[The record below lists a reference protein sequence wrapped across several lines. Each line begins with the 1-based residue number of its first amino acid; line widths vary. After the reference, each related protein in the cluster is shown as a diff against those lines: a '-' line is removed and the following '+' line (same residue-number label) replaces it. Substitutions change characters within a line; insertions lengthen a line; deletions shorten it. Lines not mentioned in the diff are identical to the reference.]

1 MERKL
6 LNRVLDLNDDVKDI
20 RILEIMREKLYR
32 VDVVNIHTIFSDE
45 EAIEKANE
53 EYAQIIVEA
62 NKMLDVLE
70 IKDEKS
76 EEFYAKM
83 NKAFSALNKADLNA
97 RKKMEEALDKK
108 LKNTDKVYLN
118 PFDFLKDEDGIEDA
132 LNAIEELLEASIAYR
147 AASTEEMK
155 RLGDIKLRTLKT
167 ACNALGDIKEHLKEK
182 IKEEEEQERREKEN
196 QEGFKILT
204 PEEVQNKQ
212 PSPDLGISNEKSG
225 IPLEKILVEN
235 NFLKAEYLQDTHDI
249 TSLPADSLVIPLIRI
264 ETKSSNTCNC
274 TIECIP
280 FINCFRVNLDNKS
293 RYFNFNRDVV
303 NVFRRGYDN
312 VSGAVDTVNYIDRL
326 YGFMNNF
333 RPNGEEINYTDELK
347 QKINDVLVNLKLFK
361 DFGNQEAVEAKLPRI
376 NGFDPDV
383 VDLIKDVSKLDI
395 VNVSKEDNGIYRLVN
410 TLPFL
415 ISPDVYSDHLYRY
428 SYCSSDTSLRYQNRD
443 YPEQEYS
450 FFTTDMVDLEETGE
464 DSYLVYRRIS
474 DGEEVLLRDLPLP
487 ISSMERNG
495 LVCTNRDLMIYTY
508 LESLICDSD
517 YSDMMEVHTLF
528 KLVFKIKGLTVA
540 KKKKE
545 TGNSLMFFKDNYRPF
560 LEVEKINLEKS
571 DGNTTVIYKG
581 KCLNEEDQIELY
593 HNFYAN
599 DLDELYV
606 ALANCFEGYIKKDFN
621 NLKTMLRN
629 IASYIDGILES
640 ENEVYR
646 RNYSFKYTLDNLPRT
661 EEDYYNEYEEEYE
674 EGSYEWAIKENIK
687 REIKRFN
694 GYSLVE
700 RHGELLPMRYTVAV
714 EKQDKKEVIKVS
726 VYPIQ
731 NSSCFTYNDRV
742 LRERW
747 NNPIYFE
754 AEVRRGEDGAIGVL
768 PLYNNNFG
776 RHRYYS
782 VGIPIGDYDTRNKMI
797 SDLCKPIQYGV
808 LHILIKSYFE
818 NSEI

>member
-6 LNRVLDLNDDVKDI
+6 LNRVLDLNDDLKDN
-20 RILEIMREKLYR
+20 RILEVMREKLYR
-32 VDVVNIHTIFSDE
+32 VDVPNIHIVFSDE
-45 EAIEKANE
+45 EAIAKAHE
-53 EYAQIIVEA
+53 EYAKILVEA

-70 IKDEKS
+70 IDDEKS
-76 EEFYAKM
+76 EKFYANM

-97 RKKMEEALDKK
+97 RKKIEEALDKK

-118 PFDFLKDEDGIEDA
+118 PFEFLKDEDGIEDA

-147 AASTEEMK
+147 AASSEEMK

-167 ACNALGDIKEHLKEK
+167 ACNALGDIKEYLKEK
-182 IKEEEEQERREKEN
+182 IKEEEEQERIEKSN
-196 QEGFKILT
+196 QEEFKILL

-212 PSPDLGISNEKSG
+212 PSPDLGVSNEKSG
-225 IPLEKILVEN
+225 IPLEKILIDN
-235 NFLKAEYLQDTHDI
+235 NLIKAEYLQDTYDI
-249 TSLPADSLVIPLIRI
+249 TTLPADSLVIPLIRVG
-264 ETKSSNTCNC
+264 TKSTNVGNC
-274 TIECIP
+274 TIEYIP
-280 FINCFRVNLDNKS
+280 FVNAFRVNLDNKS
-293 RYFNFNRDVV
+293 RYFIKDVV

-312 VSGAVDTVNYIDRL
+312 VSGAVDTVNYIDHL

-333 RPNGEEINYTDELK
+333 RPNGKDTNYLDELK
-347 QKINDVLVNLKLFK
+347 QKINDVLVNLQLFK
-361 DFGNQEAVEAKLPRI
+361 DFGNQEAPEPKLPKI

-383 VDLIKDVSKLDI
+383 VDLIKDISKLDI
-395 VNVSKEDNGIYRLVN
+395 VNVNKEENGIYRLVN
-410 TLPFL
+410 TLPFI
-415 ISPDVYSDHLYRY
+415 ISSDVYSDHLYRY
-428 SYCSSDTSLRYQNRD
+428 SYCNSDTSLRYQNRD

-450 FFTTDMVDLEETGE
+450 FFVTDTVGWEETGE
-464 DSYLVYRRIS
+464 DSYLVYRRVS

-487 ISSMERNG
+487 ISSINRNG

-517 YSDMMEVHTLF
+517 YSDLMEVHKLF
-528 KLVFKIKGLTVA
+528 KLVFKIKGLVVA

-545 TGNSLMFFKDNYRPF
+545 TGNALMFFKDNYRPF

-640 ENEVYR
+640 EHEVYR
-646 RNYSFKYTLDNLPRT
+646 RDYSFKYTLDNLPRT
-661 EEDYYNEYEEEYE
+661 EEDYYNEYEEADE

-687 REIKRFN
+687 KEIKRFN
-694 GYSLVE
+694 GYHLVE

-742 LRERW
+742 LKERW

-754 AEVRRGEDGAIGVL
+754 AEVRKGEDGAIGVL

-782 VGIPIGDYDTRNKMI
+782 VGIPIGDYDARNKMI
-797 SDLCKPIQYGV
+797 SDLCKPIQGGV
-808 LHILIKSYFE
+808 LHILIKTYFE